1 MKELI
6 VEALKHIGC
15 YSEDAVNLLLGTMAQ
30 ESAYGKY
37 RRQLGNGP
45 ALGVF
50 QMEPNTHDDIVKN
63 FLKYKKELSKKI
75 LEYSGLAAFSSLQL
89 ERNDKYAICM
99 ARMQYWRFPD
109 KMPKTIEGYAELWKK
124 RYNTP
129 LGAGT
134 VNEFIHNYNK
144 YVLLK
149 S

>member
-1 MKELI
+1 MKTLI
-6 VEALKHIGC
+6 TETLKYIGC

-30 ESAYGKY
+30 ESAFGKY

-50 QMEPNTHDDIVKN
+50 QMEPRTHDDIVKN
-63 FLKYKKELSKKI
+63 FLSYHKDLGKKI
-75 LEYSGLAAFSSLQL
+75 LEISGLAQFSPMQL
-89 ERNDKYAICM
+89 EGNDRYAISM

-109 KMPKTIEGYAELWKK
+109 RMPHDIQGYAMLWKS

-134 VNEFIHNYNK
+134 VEEYVKNYHK
-144 YVLLK
+144 YVLN